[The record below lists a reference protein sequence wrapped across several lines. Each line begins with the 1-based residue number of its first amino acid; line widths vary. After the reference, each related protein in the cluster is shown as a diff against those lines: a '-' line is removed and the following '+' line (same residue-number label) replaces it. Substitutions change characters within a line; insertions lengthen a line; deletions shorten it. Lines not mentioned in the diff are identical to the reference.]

1 MKTLYGLPEE
11 VIFCKRC
18 VVSNS
23 RPSSV
28 PELTHQLSDRK
39 PTIHFQDGI
48 CEACRVAETKKHI
61 DWADRERQM
70 WELCDRYR
78 KTDGSYD
85 CIVSVS
91 AGKDSFKQAHLLR
104 HKYKM
109 CPLTVTWAPQLYT
122 DHGYRNHA
130 RLRNAG
136 FDNFTMYQ
144 NRRVH
149 RLLTRV
155 SLETLLHPFS
165 PFVVGQKNYAPRMA
179 AMLGIPLVWYGEHE
193 GEYGN
198 DSAETEKAERD
209 WSYFTQTQ
217 DKVFLGGVSL
227 EELAKRYDIK
237 PHDFAQYM
245 PANPSDLKRVGVAV
259 HYLGFYER
267 WDPQSA
273 FFYAV
278 DNTAG
283 DPFECRPSRSDGTYS
298 RYNSTDCKVDDLHWW
313 CYHVKFGI
321 GRCTHDASQEI
332 RGGHISRED
341 GVARVKR
348 YDGEFCN
355 THEKD
360 ILEYINVPEF
370 PKLTRDSLFDLS
382 DRFRSPHLWNG
393 RDLRHKVWE
402 P

>member
-1 MKTLYGLPEE
+1 MFGLPERVE
-11 VIFCKRC
+11 FCSVC
-18 VVSNS
+18 VVSNQ

-28 PELTHQLSDRK
+28 VELKHQLSDAK
-39 PTIHFQDGI
+39 PTIRFTNGI
-48 CEACRVAETKKHI
+48 CDACLVAERKKSI
-61 DWADRERQM
+61 DWIDRERQFRD
-70 WELCDRYR
+70 LCDRHR

-85 CIVSVS
+85 CLVSVS

-104 HKYKM
+104 YKYGM
-109 CPLTVTWAPQLYT
+109 HPLTVTWAPQLYS

-130 RLRNAG
+130 KLRDAG
-136 FDNFTMYQ
+136 FDNYTMYQ

-165 PFVVGQKNYAPRMA
+165 MFIVGQKNYAPKMA
-179 AMLGIPLVWYGEHE
+179 ALLNIPLVLYGEAE

-198 DSAETEKAERD
+198 DAAETEKAERD
-209 WSYFTQTQ
+209 WSYFTQTD
-217 DKVFLGGVSL
+217 DKVFLGGVSR

-245 PANPSDLKRVGVAV
+245 PANPDLLRKVGVQV
-259 HYLGFYER
+259 HYMGYYER
-267 WDPQSA
+267 WDPQSSWY
-273 FFYAV
+273 YAQEH
-278 DNTAG
+278 G
-283 DPFECRPSRSDGTYS
+283 SQECRPSRSDGTYS
-298 RYNSTDCKVDDLHWW
+298 KYNSTDCKIDDLHWW

-321 GRCTHDASQEI
+321 GRCTHDAAQEI

-341 GVARVKR
+341 GVARVKK

-355 THEKD
+355 TYEKD

-370 PKLTRDSLFDLS
+370 PALTKETLFDLS
-382 DRFRSPHLWNG
+382 DKFRSPHLWDN
-393 RDLRHKVWE
+393 RQLRHGVWM
-402 P
+402 

>member
-1 MKTLYGLPEE
+1 MQTLYGLPEK

-28 PELTHQLSDRK
+28 VELKHQIGDSK
-39 PTIHFQDGI
+39 PTIRFTEGVCD
-48 CEACRVAETKKHI
+48 ACLVADKKKLI
-61 DWADRERQM
+61 NWDEREREM
-70 WELCDRYR
+70 RDLCDRYR

-85 CIVSVS
+85 CLVSVS

-109 CPLTVTWAPQLYT
+109 NPVTVTWAPQLYS

-130 RLRNAG
+130 KLRDAG
-136 FDNFTMYQ
+136 FDNYTMYQ

-155 SLETLLHPFS
+155 SLETLLHPFAV
-165 PFVVGQKNYAPRMA
+165 FVVGQKNYAPKMA
-179 AMLGIPLVWYGEHE
+179 AMMNIPLVWYGEHE

-198 DSAETEKAERD
+198 DASENEKAERD
-209 WSYFTQTQ
+209 WSYFTQTD
-217 DKVFLGGVSL
+217 DKVFLGGVSR

-245 PANPSDLKRVGVAV
+245 PANPDDLRKVGVQV
-259 HYLGFYER
+259 RYMGYYER
-267 WDPQSA
+267 WDPQSSWY
-273 FFYAV
+273 YAQEHG
-278 DNTAG
+278 NQ
-283 DPFECRPSRSDGTYS
+283 ECRPSRSDGTYS
-298 RYNSTDCKVDDLHWW
+298 KYNSTDCKIDDLHWW

-321 GRCTHDASQEI
+321 GRCTHDAAQEI
-332 RGGHISRED
+332 RGGHITRED

-355 THEKD
+355 TYEKD

-370 PKLTRDSLFDLS
+370 PDLTRESLFDLS
-382 DRFRSPHLWNG
+382 DKFRSPHLWDG
-393 RDLRHKVWE
+393 RTLRHAVWH
-402 P
+402 

>member
-1 MKTLYGLPEE
+1 MQTLYGLPEHVE
-11 VIFCKRC
+11 FCKIC
-18 VVSNS
+18 CCSNQ

-28 PELTHQLSDRK
+28 PELKHQITDKK
-39 PTIHFQDGI
+39 PVIRFDSGV
-48 CEACRVAETKKHI
+48 CEACRVAEAKRNI

-70 WELCDRYR
+70 RELCDRYR

-91 AGKDSFKQAHLLR
+91 SGKDSFKQAHLLR
-104 HKYKM
+104 YKYGM
-109 CPLTVTWAPQLYT
+109 HPLTVTWAPQLYN

-130 RLRNAG
+130 RLRDAG

-155 SLETLLHPFS
+155 SLETLFHPFA
-165 PFVVGQKNYAPRMA
+165 PFIVGQKNYAPKMA
-179 AMLGIPLVWYGEHE
+179 VMTGIPLIFYGESE
-193 GEYGN
+193 SEYGN
-198 DSAETEKAERD
+198 DADEHAKAERD
-209 WSYFTQTQ
+209 WRYYTQK
-217 DKVFLGGVSL
+217 DSDVFLGGVSR
-227 EELAKRYDIK
+227 EELVRRYKIDG
-237 PHDFAQYM
+237 HDFYQYM
-245 PANPSDLKRVGVAV
+245 PANPDDLKRVGVTV
-259 HYLGFYER
+259 RYLGFYER

-273 FFYAV
+273 YYYAV
-278 DNTAG
+278 EHG
-283 DPFECRPSRSDGTYS
+283 GWEPRPSRSDGTYS
-298 RYNSTDCKVDDLHWW
+298 KYNSVDCKIDDLHWW

-332 RGGHISRED
+332 RAGHISRED

-355 THEKD
+355 TYEKD

-370 PKLTRDSLFDLS
+370 PALTRESLFGLS
-382 DRFRSPHLWNG
+382 DKFRSPHLWDG
-393 RDLRHKVWE
+393 RNLRHAVWH

>member
-1 MKTLYGLPEE
+1 MSALYGLPEKVE
-11 VIFCKRC
+11 FCRRC
-18 VVSNS
+18 VVSNQ

-28 PELTHQLSDRK
+28 VELKHRLSDTK
-39 PTIHFQDGI
+39 PTIRFLDGV
-48 CEACRVAETKKHI
+48 CEACRVAEAKDRI
-61 DWADRERQM
+61 DWADRERQLRD
-70 WELCDRYR
+70 LCNRYR

-85 CIVSVS
+85 CLVSVS

-104 HKYKM
+104 HKYRM
-109 CPLTVTWAPQLYT
+109 NPITVTWAPQLYT

-130 RLRNAG
+130 KLRDAG
-136 FDNFTMYQ
+136 FDNYTMYQ

-155 SLETLLHPFS
+155 SLETLFHPFS
-165 PFVVGQKNYAPRMA
+165 VFIVGQKNYAPKMA
-179 AMLGIPLVWYGEHE
+179 ALLGVPLIFYGESE

-198 DSAETEKAERD
+198 DAAETEKAERD
-209 WSYFTQTQ
+209 WHYFTQSD
-217 DKVFLGGVSL
+217 DKVFIGGVSR

-245 PANPSDLKRVGVAV
+245 PANPDHLKKLGVTV
-259 HYLGFYER
+259 RYMGFYER

-273 FFYAV
+273 WYYAQEHG
-278 DNTAG
+278 NQ
-283 DPFECRPSRSDGTYS
+283 ECRASRSDGTYS
-298 RYNSTDCKVDDLHWW
+298 KYNSTDCKIDDLHWW

-321 GRCTHDASQEI
+321 GRCTHDAAQEI

-341 GVARVKR
+341 GVVRVKK

-355 THEKD
+355 TYEKD

-370 PKLTRDSLFDLS
+370 PALTKESLFDLS
-382 DRFRSPHLWNG
+382 DKFRSPHLWNG
-393 RDLRHKVWE
+393 RDLRHKVWA
-402 P
+402 